1 MSNISNNRLPRK
13 IAAFF
18 CEKRNN
24 RPRLLF
30 KEIYGNY
37 NHQNGKKPGERMR
50 NKKSKSKVVY
60 RQKPYQ
66 NYGLYVIAKKRKLRR
81 EYTIYKVYN
90 KY

>member
-1 MSNISNNRLPRK
+1 MWS
-13 IAAFF
+13 
-18 CEKRNN
+18 
-24 RPRLLF
+24 
-30 KEIYGNY
+30 
-37 NHQNGKKPGERMR
+37 
-50 NKKSKSKVVY
+50 KKSKSKVVY